1 MWAKAPTVDTVDM
14 RAATRADR
22 QEFLSGGLRPVECT
36 ACGTCV
42 LVKKNSHHHTSIQWQ
57 TPTSEC
63 PEFAAQNRPGGL
75 LDTCS
80 KLRASIEALVTEG
93 LLEVPD
99 D

>member
-1 MWAKAPTVDTVDM
+1 MWAKAP
-14 RAATRADR
+14 AADVSDRTRADR
-22 QEFLSGGLRPVECT
+22 QAFLTDGLRPAECT

-42 LVKKNSHHHTSIQWQ
+42 LVKKNSRHHMSIQWQ
-57 TPTSEC
+57 TSTESC
-63 PEFAAQNRPGGL
+63 PEFAAQRRPSAL

-80 KLRASIEALVTEG
+80 KLRASIDSLVADG